1 MKQEREIERI
11 EVEGTGTP
19 PTDYQSM
26 KRRRAQL
33 GDVPVTPRQRRGRP
47 RRGAGT
53 VTDAWC
59 SDGER
64 PDSMPTAWQASA

>member
-1 MKQEREIERI
+1 MKQEREIERR

-19 PTDYQSM
+19 PTNYRSM
-26 KRRRAQL
+26 KRRRARL
-33 GDVPVTPRQRRGRP
+33 DDDLVMPSQRHGRL

-53 VTDAWC
+53 VMGTWC

-64 PDSMPTAWQASA
+64 PSSMPVAWQASV